1 MSTYTVSKAMRFFF
15 LVTSIVLWTGIWLTG
30 FATVHWLVY
39 LPAVFMGFAAIS
51 GICPGVIISNKL
63 FGEKPA

>member
-1 MSTYTVSKAMRFFF
+1 MSTYTVGKAMRFFF

-39 LPAVFMGFAAIS
+39 LPAVFMVFAAIS

-63 FGEKPA
+63 FGEKPT